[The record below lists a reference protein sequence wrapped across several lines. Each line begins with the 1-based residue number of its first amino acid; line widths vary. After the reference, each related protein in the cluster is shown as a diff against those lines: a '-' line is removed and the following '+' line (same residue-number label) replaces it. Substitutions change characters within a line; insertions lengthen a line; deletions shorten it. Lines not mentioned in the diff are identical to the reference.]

1 MPKRGRLTVFASF
14 RKPNMTPVR
23 KSHSAPALIKLPE
36 VPAEEKWVVHESQV
50 ISLWAKTYL
59 GKGAG
64 KGDVQRFINAMKAE
78 PENAKV
84 FSAARNNGDLVY
96 PGDEIKIP
104 KAYVKAL
111 ETMRASATTMADA
124 ADGVKKSGKPL
135 SEQQLKR
142 VREELASLN
151 AARGLSGPADQIV
164 ANRLRAH
171 LPEGDAL
178 KAPQLP
184 AKAPPDAQARVLAQ
198 NLVSDWAIA
207 SQGKQHT
214 RDQRMAVGQTFSQFP
229 ELAKTKAGKELMA
242 QRPISP
248 AQAKAELGA
257 ELKRVAAQVGDNT
270 LSIIEWSQVGYL
282 MQQVAR
288 FAPSL
293 LKEPEGKAL
302 KAKLEG
308 VAAASTIL
316 E

>member
-1 MPKRGRLTVFASF
+1 
-14 RKPNMTPVR
+14 MTPIR

-36 VPAEEKWVVHESQV
+36 IPAEEKWVVHASQV
-50 ISLWAKTYL
+50 ISIWAKAYL

-64 KGDVQRFINAMKAE
+64 KGDVQRFITAMKAE

-104 KAYVKAL
+104 KAYLKAGLAPAIGNKTL
-111 ETMRASATTMADA
+111 ETLRASATTMADA

-135 SEQQLKR
+135 SEPQLKR

-151 AARGLSGPADQIV
+151 AARELSGAADHIV

-171 LPEGDAL
+171 LPDGDAL

-184 AKAPPDAQARVLAQ
+184 AHAPPDDQARVRAQ
-198 NLVSDWAIA
+198 NLVRDLAIM

-229 ELAKTKAGKELMA
+229 DLAKSKAGKELMA
-242 QRPISP
+242 QQPISP
-248 AQAKAELGA
+248 AQAKAGLGA

-270 LSIIEWSQVGYL
+270 MSIIEWSQAGYL
-282 MQQVAR
+282 VQQVAR

-293 LKEPEGKAL
+293 LEEPEGKAL
-302 KAKLEG
+302 KAKLDG
-308 VAAASTIL
+308 VAAASAIL